1 MGYNPLSVP
10 LISLEVSWLADSK
23 ISQIWKSSYEDF
35 SCRHHQSGIQEKA
48 SHAILN
54 CKTGKLGCSISQ
66 CTDCGHMEIH
76 NNSCRNRNCPNCQA
90 VLKEVWVDK
99 RRAEVI
105 DSFMWCLH
113 FPMNSIPSFT
123 VTRSFSTVFCTGA
136 PPKHSLSYQGIRSIS
151 AQHQA
156 SFRFSIPGIRNWIT
170 MCTSTVLFPA
180 EGLPPTRKSVNPK
193 AGFSFR

>member
-1 MGYNPLSVP
+1 MPFWTARLENLAAASVNVQTVDIWRSTTTPVETETVRTVRLS
-10 LISLEVSWLADSK
+10 LKKSGWINEGL
-23 ISQIWKSSYEDF
+23 KSS
-35 SCRHHQSGIQEKA
+35 
-48 SHAILN
+48 ILP
-54 CKTGKLGCSISQ
+54 T
-66 CTDCGHMEIH
+66 
-76 NNSCRNRNCPNCQA
+76 
-90 VLKEVWVDK
+90 
-99 RRAEVI
+99 
-105 DSFMWCLH
+105 FMWCLH